1 MGQYPVVRATRFNL
15 GHYPAFFMPPP
26 ARIRGMDQN
35 PYESPREKG
44 LQLRAQRTR
53 KQWQLWMV
61 VILSALV
68 SLSLYV
74 LSVGPVLWIANN
86 GHLWL
91 GEALEGF
98 YAPLVWVAGQW
109 RLTDYALKM
118 YIAWWLM

>member
-1 MGQYPVVRATRFNL
+1 
-15 GHYPAFFMPPP
+15 
-26 ARIRGMDQN
+26 MDQN

-44 LQLRAQRTR
+44 LKAREKRTR
-53 KQWQLWMV
+53 NSWPLWII
-61 VILSALV
+61 VILLSP
-68 SLSLYV
+68 SLYV
-74 LSVGPVLWIANN
+74 LSVGPVLWIANH

-118 YIAWWLM
+118 YIAWWLT